1 MGLIEGVLGVLF
13 GRGGNVVRETAEVF
27 RANAE
32 KSAEREARLS
42 EASLAQFAAEF
53 AGQRA
58 GLFDRFVDGLNRLPR
73 PALALG
79 TVGLF
84 AAAMVDP
91 VWFSSRMQGIALVP
105 EPMWWLMGAIVSFYF
120 GARHLSKT
128 QDFQRSIAGTL
139 AHTGEVTR
147 NIAALRA
154 LEAGSGSASGEAVV
168 GQADTGRDA
177 ETTLEAI
184 APSDNAALD
193 DWRRSNG

>member
-1 MGLIEGVLGVLF
+1 MGLIDGVLGVLF

-53 AGQRA
+53 AGQRP

-84 AAAMVDP
+84 GAAMVDP

-120 GARHLSKT
+120 GARHQSKT

-154 LEAGSGSASGEAVV
+154 LEAGSGTAADEAIV
-168 GQADTGRDA
+168 GQADSGRDA
-177 ETTLEAI
+177 ETTLGAT
-184 APSDNAALD
+184 APSGNPALD
-193 DWRRSNG
+193 DWRRSGG